1 MSAAPPS
8 TGRSQARGALG
19 SAPSARRCIT
29 PQAAATTSSGCPAQA
44 TTPWWPSTRPR
55 HRRPEGARHRRG
67 DRPRVRAADPWW
79 RSRLPPTVPG
89 DRSQHRRTGRSSAD
103 GAGTGPHHAPSDA
116 HPRRRAQSC
125 GACSMDPVHPLRHR
139 RSPRRGTDRPLVT
152 VRPCPERSRTMK
164 PFPGAQLRRRPADAP
179 DADAP
184 EPDHPARA
192 HEQQQTDGAQGG
204 RWLSCGGRVPAGRA
218 CKALATFLASPCGHR
233 FSGDPVGRPILG
245 VVRAARFGTSHL
257 GRPNGDGE
265 EPALLGARLGV
276 TFSVTMATFRDIRLW
291 LRGSRRSSRRPLL
304 CA

>member
-1 MSAAPPS
+1 MHHAAGSGDDELGLPGAGDYPVVALDS
-8 TGRSQARGALG
+8 TAS
-19 SAPSARRCIT
+19 PSAGRCPT
-29 PQAAATTSSGCPAQA
+29 PT
-44 TTPWWPSTRPR
+44 
-55 HRRPEGARHRRG
+55 RRPAPGASRRSL
-67 DRPRVRAADPWW
+67 VAISLATN
-79 RSRLPPTVPG
+79 RSG

-192 HEQQQTDGAQGG
+192 HEQQQTDGAQGA